1 MLLIDMICEDQS
13 SSEPESTQNPFS
25 KNEKTRKPLNPD
37 LHAQQP
43 RGVNTEEDQ
52 KDKSEI
58 SRLVQA
64 H

>member
-1 MLLIDMICEDQS
+1 MLLIDMICEDLS

-25 KNEKTRKPLNPD
+25 KNEKIRKPLNPD